1 MLAGLSICQSSGVF
15 HRSIAEFFSTG
26 SSSSYLPCT
35 GVSLPN
41 AAYAVVDDDEAN
53 RQCSDRLSPLPE
65 TETSGSCLG
74 SSGDDQLED
83 DEMALDDNERALEQP
98 ESESAGSVPGNAAHP
113 PSRVRGFLDV
123 GDHLVKAP
131 KSAIAHGLKMF
142 LHRIST

>member
-1 MLAGLSICQSSGVF
+1 MSKQWRIPGGY
-15 HRSIAEFFSTG
+15 RSITEFFSTE
-26 SSSSYLPCT
+26 SSSSCLPRT
-35 GVSLPN
+35 GVSSPN
-41 AAYAVVDDDEAN
+41 AANVVINDDEAN

-74 SSGDDQLED
+74 SSSDDQLED
-83 DEMALDDNERALEQP
+83 DEMALEQP

-113 PSRVRGFLDV
+113 PSRVRCFLDV
-123 GDHLVKAP
+123 GDLVKAP